1 MGNSNKSKIILVIVL
16 ILIGSGIYILNAKIN
31 KPLPKKQTTNLSLAN
46 LTPSPDQ
53 IVNWKAYKNTTY
65 GYSLKYPEK
74 LNVKEKGNN
83 NIIFFKQNELNPN
96 LEINLLKNINPN
108 KEIINSKWLMNFNKK
123 LPGGF
128 PPLLKVEQIEEV
140 TINGKNSLKVI
151 ESLNSSLV
159 KKNEVKFYIPLDQ
172 DVLFIVFNFWDNEQI
187 DNQLII
193 NLLFTIKS
201 N

>member
-1 MGNSNKSKIILVIVL
+1 MNNSNKSKIILVIVL
-16 ILIGSGIYILNAKIN
+16 LLIGSGIYILNAKIN
-31 KPLPKKQTTNLSLAN
+31 KPPGKQTTNLSLAN

-53 IVNWKAYKNTTY
+53 IVNWKEYKNTTY

-74 LNVKEKGNN
+74 LNVKEKGDS

-128 PPLLKVEQIEEV
+128 PL
-140 TINGKNSLKVI
+140 
-151 ESLNSSLV
+151 
-159 KKNEVKFYIPLDQ
+159 Y
-172 DVLFIVFNFWDNEQI
+172 
-187 DNQLII
+187 
-193 NLLFTIKS
+193 
-201 N
+201 